1 MARSR
6 REARAR
12 QWQRGLFRRR
22 DFRLLWIGETTS
34 QFGSAVTVVAL
45 PLIAVQVL
53 HAGPFEVA
61 LLTAAAWLPWL
72 AIGLVAGAWVDRRAR
87 RPVMLACD
95 VVSMLLLAS
104 VPVAYWCGVLT
115 IGQLLAVALL
125 AGVSAVFFTSAYLA
139 YLPALV
145 EGDDL
150 VEANAKL
157 QGSQAAAQIGGPG
170 LAGGFAALAGAV
182 TGLLADAVT
191 FAVSALCL
199 TLISAREPERQAPA
213 EEGDLRREVVE
224 GLRFLLGDP
233 LLRPVALAAAFGN
246 LCLTGMESLLVYFLV
261 KVVGLG
267 SGGAGALMALGGVG
281 GVGGVL
287 GALCA
292 RRLADRVGTARAV
305 FYCYLVALPFML
317 LVPLTRSGFG
327 LILFAGYAV
336 TMAGAVAGNVVYDG
350 FVQRYTPPEMM
361 GRIGASSNTIAY
373 CGMPLGAVV
382 AGGLGSLAGVRIA
395 LWILAAALVATGG
408 FLLFSP
414 YRHRRDLPTGVAGSP
429 DPGQRLHPA
438 GDAPLPAAGA
448 AAAQP
453 TQVPAVPPSRE
464 AQIP

>member
-12 QWQRGLFRRR
+12 RWRRSLFRLR

-34 QFGSAVTVVAL
+34 QFGSAVTWVAL
-45 PLIAVQVL
+45 PLIAVQAL

-61 LLTAAAWLPWL
+61 LLTAATWLPWL
-72 AIGLVAGAWVDRRAR
+72 VIGLVAGAWVDRLPR
-87 RPVMLACD
+87 RPVMLVCD
-95 VVSMLLLAS
+95 ALSMLLLAG
-104 VPVAYWCGVLT
+104 VPVAGWCGVLT

-125 AGVSAVFFTSAYLA
+125 AGVCTVFFTSAYQA

-145 EGDDL
+145 ESGDL

-157 QGSQAAAQIGGPG
+157 QGSQSAAQIGGPG
-170 LAGGFAALAGAV
+170 LAGGIAALAGV
-182 TGLLADAVT
+182 DTGLLADALS

-199 TLISAREPERQAPA
+199 RSIGAREPEAPAPA
-213 EEGDLRREVVE
+213 ERGELRKEVVE

-233 LLRPVALAAAFGN
+233 YLRPVALAAAVGN
-246 LCLTGMESLLVYFLV
+246 LCLTGMESLLVFFLI

-281 GVGGVL
+281 GVL

-292 RRLADRVGTARAV
+292 RRLADRFGTARAV
-305 FYCYLVALPFML
+305 FGCYLLALPFML
-317 LVPLTRSGFG
+317 LVPLTRPGFG

-361 GRIGASSNTIAY
+361 GRIAASGSTIAY
-373 CGMPLGAVV
+373 CCMPLGAVV
-382 AGGLGSLAGVRIA
+382 AGGLGSLAGVRPA

-408 FLLFSP
+408 FLLWSP
-414 YRHRRDLPTGVAGSP
+414 YRYLRDLPSAVGESPEPGRRLGTGG
-429 DPGQRLHPA
+429 G
-438 GDAPLPAAGA
+438 APESAA
-448 AAAQP
+448 
-453 TQVPAVPPSRE
+453 V
-464 AQIP
+464 